1 MAWLVRHAVEGYI
14 LTDQHPIRIKD
25 HRLFFSEAK
34 SVAITPEQAAI
45 LLDGATLENG
55 EYVQLRSSSM
65 VAIKPGYYTADADGT
80 FHWFE
85 RRPSVHH

>member
-65 VAIKPGYYTADADGT
+65 VAIKPGY
-80 FHWFE
+80 
-85 RRPSVHH
+85 